1 MRSRMNLRLFET
13 EPAGGQGTGG
23 NGDGGQGN
31 AGGNG
36 NQRNSGATF
45 SFEQADEIAN
55 ARAHRAEQSA
65 LRSYFQQQGMT
76 REEADT
82 ALEQYRQQKA
92 AQQPN
97 ISQVEKDRD
106 SYKTQLEQMQNE
118 KVLSTKGVKAEDLD
132 YVMFKVSKMVD
143 EKTDFAKAADKFL
156 KENPRFTGQTYR
168 VSTSVPAG
176 GAEGAGN
183 GNDFINAV
191 IRRAAGR

>member
-1 MRSRMNLRLFET
+1 
-13 EPAGGQGTGG
+13 
-23 NGDGGQGN
+23 
-31 AGGNG
+31 
-36 NQRNSGATF
+36 
-45 SFEQADEIAN
+45 
-55 ARAHRAEQSA
+55 
-65 LRSYFQQQGMT
+65 MT

-176 GAEGAGN
+176 GAEGVGN
-183 GNDFINAV
+183 GNDFINAA